1 MANER
6 FDVSMLEL
14 GHVYETTDYGR
25 VQLDR
30 WDTSFGQ
37 TTAEIILL
45 DHNNARRNPLP
56 ETLAADIDSTRRK
69 SLSGVTVHVT
79 ETIPERLAAL
89 LADAKEMGL
98 NVRVWPEPLQPL
110 AMGHHEMR
118 AEVYPARYSVVETHA
133 ERKTEMNPL
142 FAAPYGPTDAAA
154 TRDQAAQLNAA
165 YAALDA
171 VCEWARKEDA
181 NSETGSGTRL
191 LALLLKHGVHPRVE
205 TGEQS

>member
-79 ETIPERLAAL
+79 ETVPERLAAL

-98 NVRVWPEPLQPL
+98 NIRVWNEPLLPL
-110 AMGHHEMR
+110 AMGNHEMR
-118 AEVYPARYSVVETHA
+118 AEVYPVVETHA
-133 ERKTEMNPL
+133 KRKTGMSPL
-142 FAAPYGPTDAAA
+142 FAAPYGPADAE
-154 TRDQAAQLNAA
+154 REPIDQTAQLNAA
-165 YAALDA
+165 YAALD
-171 VCEWARKEDA
+171 E
-181 NSETGSGTRL
+181 
-191 LALLLKHGVHPRVE
+191 
-205 TGEQS
+205 